1 MHAPSAGTAY
11 FVPPLPPS
19 ELDFGAWL
27 AERTPPDAATVAV
40 MPPGAHSPIFLPRVR
55 QAAASPTSFFGR
67 RRRGSAP
74 AVHAAYLADVHG
86 ISPRALANSGQFPF
100 STERGAR
107 HYIRDGRLTAS
118 DLGAWPWAVTDGKPL
133 SRNWW
138 ADDTFALALGEWA
151 IADELLSVR
160 PMTQPS
166 SRRYTAAARLPV
178 A

>member
-1 MHAPSAGTAY
+1 MQAPAGGTAY

-19 ELDFGAWL
+19 QLDFAAWL
-27 AERTPPDAATVAV
+27 AERTPPHAATVAL
-40 MPPGAHSPIFLPRVR
+40 MPPGPHGPIYLPRVR
-55 QAAASPTSFFGR
+55 EAIASPTSFFGR

-74 AVHAAYLADVHG
+74 AVHAAYLADVLG
-86 ISPRALANSGQFPF
+86 VRARELAQSGQFPF

-107 HYIRDGRLTAS
+107 HHIRDGRLTAA
-118 DLGAWPWAVTDGKPL
+118 DLGAWPWAVVEGKPL

-151 IADELLSVR
+151 IADQLVSVR
-160 PMTQPS
+160 PMAESAP
-166 SRRYTAAARLPV
+166 RRYTAAARLPV